1 MSNYRDHLCAM
12 YSQEI
17 GSIVGCGLDR
27 LGREC
32 SSGEVQRAV
41 AYYNENKAEL
51 DRLPIGARRDAVA
64 RHIDP
69 SHK

>member
-1 MSNYRDHLCAM
+1 MSTYRDHLGSA
-12 YSQEI
+12 YSTEI

-32 SSGEVQRAV
+32 SSAEVQRAIE
-41 AYYNENKAEL
+41 YYNLNKAEL

-64 RHIDP
+64 KHIDP